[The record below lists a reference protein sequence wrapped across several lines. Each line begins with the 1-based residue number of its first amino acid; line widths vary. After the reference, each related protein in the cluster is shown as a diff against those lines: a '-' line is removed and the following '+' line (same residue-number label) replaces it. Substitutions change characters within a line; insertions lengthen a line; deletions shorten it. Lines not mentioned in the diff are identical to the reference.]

1 MCKLWRNLLMTIKQ
15 LIDKLRENF
24 HIKAI
29 CLVIAIFIYIF
40 HQVSIVESKTLVIP
54 LTVVE
59 NGAVMNVGEIPS
71 AITVKVR
78 TGANNISHILNS
90 DIKAIVNLDNIEF
103 PGNYDIP
110 VSINISNKLK
120 EMDPLEIS
128 IKPEVVNVTVDRK
141 AVKYVSVQPTIVG
154 EVARGYEISKIEVE
168 PAFVQV
174 RGPESVLKYVDTITT
189 TSVNVSN
196 AKTNFSTSAENLQ
209 LNQKYSIMFKGEY
222 KVTIS
227 IAPLPFE
234 KEYENVPIDV
244 VNLNSNLK
252 VSNKIGSA
260 NFVLMGDMPK
270 LESYIPDKNFVY
282 VDLSKIHEPG
292 EYETPVLIKNNTKFE
307 IKNLSVSNVKINVIK
322 NDNQEITS
330 E

>member
-1 MCKLWRNLLMTIKQ
+1 MTIKQ

-54 LTVVE
+54 LTVVD
-59 NGAVMNVGEIPS
+59 NAAVMNVGEIPS

-78 TGANNISHILNS
+78 TGENNISHILNS

-128 IKPEVVNVTVDRK
+128 IKPEVVNVTVDQK

-168 PAFVQV
+168 PAFVIFNSWIKQ
-174 RGPESVLKYVDTITT
+174 
-189 TSVNVSN
+189 
-196 AKTNFSTSAENLQ
+196 
-209 LNQKYSIMFKGEY
+209 SIN
-222 KVTIS
+222 
-227 IAPLPFE
+227 PLPHF
-234 KEYENVPIDV
+234 I
-244 VNLNSNLK
+244 
-252 VSNKIGSA
+252 
-260 NFVLMGDMPK
+260 
-270 LESYIPDKNFVY
+270 
-282 VDLSKIHEPG
+282 
-292 EYETPVLIKNNTKFE
+292 
-307 IKNLSVSNVKINVIK
+307 
-322 NDNQEITS
+322 
-330 E
+330 